1 MEQAKLSELNFTS
14 RNEAIA
20 FLKRLW
26 TEEGDN
32 CPICGNKLGLLHT
45 KAKKSNCDWQCKN
58 CNKVFKTIHLLDEV
72 NEEYK

>member
-26 TEEGDN
+26 TEEGDK
-32 CPICGNKLGLLHT
+32 CPIL
-45 KAKKSNCDWQCKN
+45 
-58 CNKVFKTIHLLDEV
+58 
-72 NEEYK
+72 